1 MIVPRISQHA
11 VAVADHY
18 DELDPVYR
26 RVWGE
31 HVHHGLWGT
40 GRETPAEAVEALV
53 DTVGDRLGLMPGDA
67 CVDIGCGYGSTA
79 RQLAITRRVRVT
91 GLTLSAEQAIFAAAL
106 PVADVVIHLRD
117 WLVNG
122 LTDASA
128 DAAWAIESSEHM
140 VDKPRFFAEAHR
152 VLSPSGRFVVCAW
165 LAETDAGGWK
175 VRHLLEPICRE
186 GRLPSM
192 GTREDYEAMAI
203 AAGFTIDGYEDV
215 SSRVARTWTICARRL
230 VKALLVDRHTRRL
243 ALGGRNRMFLL
254 SIPRLILAY
263 RTGAMRYGIFTL
275 SKAGENGEPRGPGT
289 SAQEE
294 PA

>member
-1 MIVPRISQHA
+1 MIVPDISQDA

-31 HVHHGLWGT
+31 HVHHGLWTT

-53 DTVGDRLGLMPGDA
+53 DSVGDRLGLKPGQA

-79 RQLAITRRVRVT
+79 RRLAVMRGVSVT
-91 GLTLSAEQAIFAAAL
+91 GFTLSAEQAHYAAAH
-106 PVADVVIHLRD
+106 PVAGVDIQVRD
-117 WLVNG
+117 WLDNG
-122 LTDASA
+122 LADASA

-152 VLSPSGRFVVCAW
+152 VLAPGGQFVICAW
-165 LAETDAGGWK
+165 LAETDASGWK

-192 GTREDYEAMAI
+192 GTREEYEAMAT
-203 AAGFTIDGYEDV
+203 AAGFEITGYEDV
-215 SSRVARTWTICARRL
+215 SRRVARTWPICARRL
-230 VKALLVDRHTRRL
+230 VKALLVDPEMRRL
-243 ALGGRNRMFLL
+243 ALRARNRVFVL

-275 SKAGENGEPRGPGT
+275 AKAGADSTQTGPSG
-289 SAQEE
+289 SAE
-294 PA
+294 AD